1 MRRFRQDVHAATWTR
16 MERKTCNCSHEIV
29 KLKTSLALL
38 EKRLADIEESQA
50 VNKEDMMLRCPGLH
64 NPTDQTWMTLQ
75 KCLPRHK
82 ILRLMRRSSSWRKLV
97 TNLICAIFPA
107 DVLIQSSVTGRNTTN
122 TPLDPVQLNAILDF
136 VTEAFPQETITV
148 SEFNHI
154 ILTKIKNVR
163 YIEKM
168 RIERTAFVAVNEILP
183 DSRLPL

>member
-1 MRRFRQDVHAATWTR
+1 MQRFRQDVHAATWTR

-38 EKRLADIEESQA
+38 EKRLADIEESQGKIQSRSSSQDSASILEIWTDYWIAA

-122 TPLDPVQLNAILDF
+122 TPLDPVQLNAILGIF
-136 VTEAFPQETITV
+136 SSSTSSSLIV
-148 SEFNHI
+148 S
-154 ILTKIKNVR
+154 
-163 YIEKM
+163 
-168 RIERTAFVAVNEILP
+168 RTT
-183 DSRLPL
+183 